1 MRALAIT
8 DRESKPS
15 VQDVPAGTPGP
26 GQVQVTVEAASING
40 IDAFAAAGYL
50 WDAMPHTFP
59 VVLGR
64 DFAGTVGAVGA
75 VGAVPVVGAGSD
87 AWAVGDRVLGVVTAL
102 ELGSGAIAESVT
114 VDAQSLVAV
123 PDAVSAVQAAAVG
136 LAGATAAALVQ
147 AIDPT
152 KEDVVLVSGSTG
164 GVGALAVQLVAAT
177 GARVL
182 ATARP
187 GAGSDFVRA
196 LGADE
201 VVDHTG
207 DLTSAVRAAA
217 PDGVDA
223 VLHLAGDATV
233 LGALLRPGGRFAST
247 LGATA
252 EQTGR
257 DDITVTPVM
266 ADSSAPTLR
275 HLLDSVA
282 DGTLSVPVHRTYPLA
297 ESADAIADFGA
308 PKLGKLVVTNP

>member
-1 MRALAIT
+1 MRALAIAE
-8 DRESKPS
+8 RESQPA
-15 VQDVPAGTPGP
+15 VQEVPTGTPGP
-26 GQVQVTVEAASING
+26 GQVQVAVEAASVNG
-40 IDAFAAAGYL
+40 IDAFTAAGYL

-64 DFAGTVGAVGA
+64 DFAGTVSAVGA
-75 VGAVPVVGAGSD
+75 GTG

-114 VDAQSLVAV
+114 ADAHSLVAV
-123 PDAVSAVQAAAVG
+123 PDRVSSAQAAAVG
-136 LAGATAAALVQ
+136 LAGATATALVQ
-147 AIDPT
+147 AIDPA
-152 KEDVVLVSGSTG
+152 KEDVVLVSGATG
-164 GVGALAVQLVAAT
+164 GVGALALQLVGAT

-187 GAGSDFVRA
+187 GAGSDFVRS
-196 LGADE
+196 LGADV

-223 VLHLAGDATV
+223 VLHLAGDASV
-233 LGALLRPGGRFAST
+233 LGALLRPGGRFATS

-252 EQTGR
+252 EQIGR

-266 ADSSAPTLR
+266 ADSSAATLR
-275 HLLDSVA
+275 HLLDAVA
-282 DGTLSVPVHRTYPLA
+282 DGTLAVPVHRTYALA
-297 ESADAIADFGA
+297 DATAAIADFGA

>member
-1 MRALAIT
+1 MRALAIA
-8 DRESKPS
+8 DRESKPA
-15 VQDVPAGTPGP
+15 VQEVPNGAPGP
-26 GQVQVTVEAASING
+26 GQVQVAVEAASVNG

-50 WDAMPHTFP
+50 WDVMPHTFP

-64 DFAGTVGAVGA
+64 DFAGTVSAVGA
-75 VGAVPVVGAGSD
+75 GAD
-87 AWAVGDRVLGVVTAL
+87 ADGWAVGDRVLGVVTSL

-114 VDAQSLVAV
+114 ADAHILVAV
-123 PDAVSAVQAAAVG
+123 PDRVTSAQAAAVG

-147 AIDPT
+147 AVDPG
-152 KEDVVLVSGSTG
+152 KEDVVLVSGATG
-164 GVGALAVQLVAAT
+164 GVGALALQLVGAT

-187 GAGSDFVRA
+187 GAGSDFVRT
-196 LGADE
+196 LGADD

-207 DLTSAVRAAA
+207 DLTAAVRAVA

-223 VLHLAGDATV
+223 VLHLAGDASV
-233 LGALLRPGGRFAST
+233 LGALLRPGGRFASS

-252 EQTGR
+252 EQIGR

-266 ADSSAPTLR
+266 ADSSATTLR

-282 DGTLSVPVHRTYPLA
+282 DGTLSVPIHHTYALA
-297 ESADAIADFGA
+297 DATAAIADFGA